1 MRSVRRLAVLG
12 AIAVAI
18 AAVALLVPAAPAS
31 AHPLGNFTVNEYSGL
46 RVQSDRVLLD
56 LVVDMAEIPTFQ
68 SRSDYDT
75 NGDGRTDPAEA
86 TAYGSRA
93 CAQQSGRLRL
103 QVDGQPVAPV
113 KLISSALRFPPGQGG
128 LVTLRLTCN
137 LVAMSGPLHGEH
149 RLDFHNANLTDRVGW
164 HEITAVGD
172 GATLVTSTVPRASV
186 SRELT
191 AYPNDLLRSPLN
203 QRAASLRVRPGGA
216 RYSGPAAKLVLP
228 GAALPRGI
236 DQATRSFTNLVA
248 RRNISLGFGVLAF
261 AIALFLGGLHALAPG
276 HGKTVMAAYLVGQ
289 RGSMRQAGLVGL
301 TVTTTHT
308 LGVMVLGLVL
318 STSAVIA
325 PERLYPWLGLASGV
339 LLAGVGASL
348 LTRAV
353 RARRER
359 SRAHAHTHAPHDHAP
374 HDHDHP
380 HAPHDHEHAP
390 HAHGGRVHSHAP
402 ADPDRPL
409 HWRSLVAMGF
419 AGGMVP
425 APSALVVLLG
435 AIALGHTWFGV
446 VLVVAYGMGMA
457 VTLTAA
463 GILLVRARGALDRR
477 AARRVRPSRFGDVA
491 RVLPLATSSLIVVV
505 GLYLAARGAAQL

>member
-1 MRSVRRLAVLG
+1 MRSARRLLVLG
-12 AIAVAI
+12 AVAI
-18 AAVALLVPAAPAS
+18 AVLVPAAPAS
-31 AHPLGNFTVNEYSGL
+31 AHPLGNFTVNQYSGL
-46 RVQSDRVLLD
+46 RVQPDRVLLE

-75 NGDGRTDPAEA
+75 NADGRTDATEA
-86 TAYGSRA
+86 TAYSRRS
-93 CAQQSGRLRL
+93 CAQQSERLQF
-103 QVDGQPVAPV
+103 QVDGEPAPV
-113 KLISSALRFPPGQGG
+113 RVTGSALRFPPGQSG
-128 LVTLRLTCN
+128 LVTLRLTCS
-137 LVAMSGPLHGEH
+137 LVAMSGPLQGEH
-149 RLDFHNANLTDRVGW
+149 RLDFRNANLTDRVGW

-172 GATLVTSTVPRASV
+172 GTTLVQSTVPRDSV
-186 SRELT
+186 SRALT
-191 AYPNDLLRSPLN
+191 AYPDDLLRSPLN

-216 RYSGPAAKLVLP
+216 RYAGPAAELVLP

-236 DQATRSFTNLVA
+236 DQATRSFTDLVA
-248 RRNISLGFGVLAF
+248 RRDISVGFGVLAF

-308 LGVMVLGLVL
+308 IGVMVLGLVL

-325 PERLYPWLGLASGV
+325 PERLYPWLGTASGV
-339 LLAGVGASL
+339 LLAGVGVGL

-353 RARRER
+353 RARRAR
-359 SRAHAHTHAPHDHAP
+359 AHTHAHHHASPDPAPHKHAP
-374 HDHDHP
+374 
-380 HAPHDHEHAP
+380 HEHAP

-402 ADPDRPL
+402 VDPERPL

-435 AIALGHTWFGV
+435 AIALGRTWFGV
-446 VLVVAYGMGMA
+446 VLVVAYGLGMA

-463 GILLVRARGALDRR
+463 GLLLVRARRVLDVR
-477 AARRVRPSRFGDVA
+477 AARRVGAGRLDDIA